1 MKHRYFWTP
10 ELNDLQKFWIEI
22 AASRNKQPSLDVPF
36 IHKCSRFPSVFW
48 KPQDPWLPRAKA
60 ESPGVM
66 ADIREMLKDSRWN
79 GTVVLH
85 FFVKKSFTSWWSVV
99 YICCIVLLFLFG
111 IGLVSCAQ
119 RDCSHKGLGNED
131 MNWQKIW
138 RVVFKSRVRE
148 ICSVDFIWFY
158 LLLVLD
164 NKTSFTDSKHEKKTL
179 WGLGQCG
186 SSYPPRLHVR
196 LPFSSVH
203 RMVFMLFMSLVALV
217 FRLESLQSLRGPWAG
232 SFSSPLDRL
241 LCTGTGRMGP
251 GSKWKDTSLFW
262 TCLFNR
268 DPYHGLL

>member
-1 MKHRYFWTP
+1 M
-10 ELNDLQKFWIEI
+10 E
-22 AASRNKQPSLDVPF
+22 
-36 IHKCSRFPSVFW
+36 
-48 KPQDPWLPRAKA
+48 
-60 ESPGVM
+60 
-66 ADIREMLKDSRWN
+66 RWYCIFSSKN
-79 GTVVLH
+79 LSQAGGGLCIQ
-85 FFVKKSFTSWWSVV
+85 
-99 YICCIVLLFLFG
+99 YIWCIVLLFLLG
-111 IGLVSCAQ
+111 IGLVACAQ
-119 RDCSHKGLGNED
+119 RDCSHKGLGNDD

-138 RVVFKSRVRE
+138 RVVFKSRVRK

-186 SSYPPRLHVR
+186 SSYPPRLHVQ

-251 GSKWKDTSLFW
+251 GSKWKDASLFW

-268 DPYHGLL
+268 DPYRGLL